1 MRISGGNDK
10 QGFAMKQGILSNG
23 RVRLLMGAGCSLYR
37 CRRTG
42 ERHRRSARGC
52 IVGSDLSVL
61 NLVIVKKGEGEI
73 PGLTD
78 RSTPR
83 RLGPKRA
90 NNIRKMFN
98 LEKADDVTKYVI
110 RREVKD
116 GKTKAPK
123 IQRLVTPITL
133 QRKRRRVALKKKAWL
148 GERAKKD
155 EYLKMRKARA
165 KEAAD
170 KKAAEQ
176 AKRREQRKSSAAS
189 GGSR

>member
-1 MRISGGNDK
+1 MRIAGGNDK

-23 RVRLLMGAGCSLYR
+23 RVRLLMGAGCALYR

-61 NLVIVKKGEGEI
+61 NLVVVKKGEGEI

-78 RSTPR
+78 RSIPR

-110 RREVKD
+110 RREVAAKAE
-116 GKTKAPK
+116 GKAPK
-123 IQRLVTPITL
+123 IQRLVTPIML
-133 QRKRRRVALKKKAWL
+133 QRKRRRVALKKKAWF
-148 GERAKKD
+148 GERQKKD
-155 EYLKMRKARA
+155 EYRKMRAQRA
-165 KEAAD
+165 
-170 KKAAEQ
+170 
-176 AKRREQRKSSAAS
+176 
-189 GGSR
+189 

>member
-1 MRISGGNDK
+1 MG
-10 QGFAMKQGILSNG
+10 AMKQGILSNG

-78 RSTPR
+78 RSIPR

-98 LEKADDVTKYVI
+98 LEKADDVTKYVV
-110 RREVKD
+110 RREVPAKS
-116 GKTKAPK
+116 KAPK

-133 QRKRRRVALKKKAWL
+133 QRKRRRVALKKKAWF
-148 GERAKKD
+148 GEREKKA
-155 EYLKMRKARA
+155 EYLKMRAQRA
-165 KEAAD
+165 KEAKD

-176 AKRREQRKSSAAS
+176 AKRREARKSSAAS

>member
-78 RSTPR
+78 RSIPR

-176 AKRREQRKSSAAS
+176 VKRREQRKSSAAS